1 MYEAARVD
9 DPIYHTS
16 ALAGFLIGAIIG
28 IAIIAVASFAF
39 FTCGFL
45 AGLIL
50 SFLADQIASGV
61 LQLGEAV
68 GRSIHS
74 TVGKILTGSDNVS
87 TNSRPAAR
95 AVLSTVIC
103 EDHSPEIRI
112 AQGSGNIYINS
123 QPAARKDDHTE
134 CDAVIED
141 GSPNVF
147 LGGGTQTVLEISPEI
162 PDWLRQVVDVLYVVA
177 GMFGGLAGA
186 ARQAAKLGTKFGTKC
201 AAKFIGGQLVGM
213 GVSDAVMGLF
223 SNPVD
228 VTTGQKILLPETDF
242 TLPGRLPVTCSR
254 FYASHLETEGLLGRG
269 WRLNWEI
276 TLREDETYITF
287 IGVQGRELSYPKAML
302 TPGHQIFDPEEQFYL
317 SRLHDGRYV
326 LHYTDRSYYVFDE
339 FDDHGVAP
347 LRFMETPYRQRIAFG
362 RENGRL
368 VRVASSSGHH
378 LLLHRTMT
386 PAGERLSHIELVKGG
401 RPGNLVEYRYDDNG
415 QLTGVVNRAGV
426 TARQFAYENGL
437 MTEHRNATGFTC
449 TYRWQEIDGFPRVV
463 EHTTSDG
470 EHYRFQYD
478 FAGGQT
484 VVTGRPE
491 QKWQWWFD
499 EETYVTA
506 HRTPG
511 GGLYRF
517 TYNENH
523 FPVAV
528 ELPGE
533 RRVTLEYDT
542 LSRVVKETDAAG
554 RVTQTQ
560 WNGSFAEITRRALDD
575 DHVWKADYNEHGQ
588 VIRETDP
595 EGRITRYGYDEQGL
609 AVSRTDAWGGEAALV
624 HDARGQLRRY
634 TDCSGCATDY
644 EYDEGGNLTAVT
656 DAEGKTVRIRYNRLG
671 LPETVNHPGKQQ
683 DRYTWN
689 ALGLLSSHRRIT
701 GSVQSWQYTPR
712 GLLAL
717 HVDEEKRETRWHYT
731 AEGWI
736 ASLSNGNGAQYRFS
750 HDADGR
756 LTGEQR
762 PDGLIRMFV
771 LNAGGFPVIIQ
782 TQGTEGGVRNERQE
796 RDALGRLLRSD
807 TQHSTRTFSYNRLDQ
822 ITEVTLTPTE
832 EGERLH
838 HMQADTVRFA
848 YDRSGWLT
856 AEHSVHGSIKYQRD
870 ALGNPTDITL
880 PDGQHLSHLYYGS
893 GHLLQTALDGIT
905 VSEYERDSLHRQVM
919 RTQGALTT
927 FSGYNADNRLSWQR
941 SLPGGSQNPQQAGKP
956 PAQNDSVTARDYLW
970 NADGE
975 VGGINDKL
983 RGCLV
988 FSYDRSG
995 WLTSRTGQMYDHDHY
1010 YYDKAGNLLAD
1021 EYQSAVMDNR
1031 LPGYGRDRY
1040 RYNEWGELKE
1050 RRDQQLEWNA
1060 QGQLTRVI
1068 SSNSETRYQYDA
1080 LGRRIS
1086 KATSNLHTDRG
1097 ERSRTTFVW
1106 EGFRLLQ
1113 ETTWQGKRTYLYD
1126 AEQPYTP
1133 VAVITGRGES
1143 QKIWYYHTDLTG
1155 TVQEVTAADGTL
1167 VWAGY
1172 QAGFGENRGDISNS
1186 GAYFEQPLR
1195 LPGQYYDEETG
1206 LHYNLFRY
1214 YAPECGRFISQDP
1227 ISIRGGLNLYRYAP
1241 NPLRWIDPWGLI
1253 RLASDFLEQIR
1264 DVTAKYKG
1272 QAIYEFFDEGAGK
1285 MYAGQTKNLYQRM
1298 LQHARSGKLT
1308 QAMLDSLNFDKY
1320 AGISKQ
1326 WLNNLEAM
1334 KIAKNGG
1341 RGVTSN
1347 EKRPP
1352 NTGNVSDQDFRV
1364 KGEC

>member
-1 MYEAARVD
+1 M
-9 DPIYHTS
+9 
-16 ALAGFLIGAIIG
+16 
-28 IAIIAVASFAF
+28 
-39 FTCGFL
+39 
-45 AGLIL
+45 
-50 SFLADQIASGV
+50 
-61 LQLGEAV
+61 
-68 GRSIHS
+68 
-74 TVGKILTGSDNVS
+74 
-87 TNSRPAAR
+87 
-95 AVLSTVIC
+95 
-103 EDHSPEIRI
+103 
-112 AQGSGNIYINS
+112 
-123 QPAARKDDHTE
+123 
-134 CDAVIED
+134 IED

-177 GMFGGLAGA
+177 GMLGGLAGA
-186 ARQAAKLGTKFGTKC
+186 WRQAAKMGSKFGTKC
-201 AAKFIGGQLVGM
+201 AAKFIGGEMVGM
-213 GVSDAVMGLF
+213 AISDTVMGLF

-276 TLREDETYITF
+276 NLREDETYITF
-287 IGVQGRELSYPKAML
+287 IGVQGRELSYPKEML
-302 TPGHQIFDPEEQFYL
+302 IPGHQIFDPEEQFYL
-317 SRLHDGRYV
+317 SRLHDGCYV
-326 LHYTDRSYYVFDE
+326 LHYTDCSYYVFDE

-347 LRFMETPYRQRIAFG
+347 LLFMETPYRQRIAFG

-386 PAGERLSHIELVKGG
+386 QAGERLSHIELLKGG

-426 TARQFAYENGL
+426 TVRQFAYENGL

-449 TYRWQEIDGFPRVV
+449 TYHWEEIEGFPRVV

-470 EHYRFQYD
+470 EDYRFHYD

-511 GGLYRF
+511 GGMYRF

-542 LSRVVKETDAAG
+542 LSRVVKETDLAG

-595 EGRITRYGYDEQGL
+595 EGRVTRYGYDDQ
-609 AVSRTDAWGGEAALV
+609 
-624 HDARGQLRRY
+624 
-634 TDCSGCATDY
+634 
-644 EYDEGGNLTAVT
+644 
-656 DAEGKTVRIRYNRLG
+656 G
-671 LPETVNHPGKQQ
+671 LPETVCHPGKQQ

-701 GSVQSWQYTPR
+701 GSVQSWQYTQR
-712 GLLAL
+712 GMLAR
-717 HVDEEKRETRWHYT
+717 HTDEEKRETRWQYT
-731 AEGWI
+731 PEGLV

-750 HDADGR
+750 YDGDGR

-762 PDGLIRMFV
+762 PDGLIRMFA
-771 LNAGGFPVIIQ
+771 LNADGFPVIIP
-782 TQGTEGGVRNERQE
+782 TQGTEGGVRNEQQE

-856 AEHSVHGSIKYQRD
+856 AEHSVHGSIKYRRD

-905 VSEYERDSLHRQVM
+905 VSEYERDSLHRQVI
-919 RTQGALTT
+919 RTQGKLAT

-941 SLPGGSQNPQQAGKP
+941 SLPGGSQNPQQA
-956 PAQNDSVTARDYLW
+956 V
-970 NADGE
+970 
-975 VGGINDKL
+975 
-983 RGCLV
+983 
-988 FSYDRSG
+988 
-995 WLTSRTGQMYDHDHY
+995 
-1010 YYDKAGNLLAD
+1010 
-1021 EYQSAVMDNR
+1021 
-1031 LPGYGRDRY
+1031 LP
-1040 RYNEWGELKE
+1040 
-1050 RRDQQLEWNA
+1050 RR
-1060 QGQLTRVI
+1060 
-1068 SSNSETRYQYDA
+1068 
-1080 LGRRIS
+1080 
-1086 KATSNLHTDRG
+1086 
-1097 ERSRTTFVW
+1097 RTT
-1106 EGFRLLQ
+1106 
-1113 ETTWQGKRTYLYD
+1113 
-1126 AEQPYTP
+1126 A
-1133 VAVITGRGES
+1133 
-1143 QKIWYYHTDLTG
+1143 
-1155 TVQEVTAADGTL
+1155 
-1167 VWAGY
+1167 
-1172 QAGFGENRGDISNS
+1172 
-1186 GAYFEQPLR
+1186 
-1195 LPGQYYDEETG
+1195 
-1206 LHYNLFRY
+1206 
-1214 YAPECGRFISQDP
+1214 
-1227 ISIRGGLNLYRYAP
+1227 
-1241 NPLRWIDPWGLI
+1241 
-1253 RLASDFLEQIR
+1253 
-1264 DVTAKYKG
+1264 
-1272 QAIYEFFDEGAGK
+1272 
-1285 MYAGQTKNLYQRM
+1285 
-1298 LQHARSGKLT
+1298 
-1308 QAMLDSLNFDKY
+1308 
-1320 AGISKQ
+1320 
-1326 WLNNLEAM
+1326 
-1334 KIAKNGG
+1334 
-1341 RGVTSN
+1341 
-1347 EKRPP
+1347 
-1352 NTGNVSDQDFRV
+1352 
-1364 KGEC
+1364 

>member
-1 MYEAARVD
+1 M
-9 DPIYHTS
+9 
-16 ALAGFLIGAIIG
+16 
-28 IAIIAVASFAF
+28 
-39 FTCGFL
+39 
-45 AGLIL
+45 
-50 SFLADQIASGV
+50 
-61 LQLGEAV
+61 
-68 GRSIHS
+68 
-74 TVGKILTGSDNVS
+74 
-87 TNSRPAAR
+87 
-95 AVLSTVIC
+95 
-103 EDHSPEIRI
+103 
-112 AQGSGNIYINS
+112 
-123 QPAARKDDHTE
+123 
-134 CDAVIED
+134 IED

-177 GMFGGLAGA
+177 GMLGGLAGA
-186 ARQAAKLGTKFGTKC
+186 WRQAAKMGSKFGTKC
-201 AAKFIGGQLVGM
+201 AAKFIGGEMVGM
-213 GVSDAVMGLF
+213 AISDTVMGLF

-228 VTTGQKILLPETDF
+228 ATTGQKILLPETDF

-276 TLREDETYITF
+276 NLREDETYITF
-287 IGVQGRELSYPKAML
+287 IGVQGRELSYPKEML
-302 TPGHQIFDPEEQFYL
+302 IPGHQIFDPEEQFYL
-317 SRLHDGRYV
+317 SRLHDGCYV
-326 LHYTDRSYYVFDE
+326 LHYTDCSYYVFDE

-347 LRFMETPYRQRIAFG
+347 LLFMETPYRQRIAFG

-386 PAGERLSHIELVKGG
+386 QAGERLSHIELLKGG

-426 TARQFAYENGL
+426 TVRQFAYENGL

-449 TYRWQEIDGFPRVV
+449 TYHWEEIEGFPRVV

-470 EHYRFQYD
+470 EDYRFHYD

-511 GGLYRF
+511 GGMYRF

-542 LSRVVKETDAAG
+542 LSRVVKETDPAG

-595 EGRITRYGYDEQGL
+595 EGRVTRYGYDDQ
-609 AVSRTDAWGGEAALV
+609 
-624 HDARGQLRRY
+624 
-634 TDCSGCATDY
+634 
-644 EYDEGGNLTAVT
+644 
-656 DAEGKTVRIRYNRLG
+656 G
-671 LPETVNHPGKQQ
+671 LPETVCHPGKQQ

-701 GSVQSWQYTPR
+701 GSVQSWQYTQR
-712 GLLAL
+712 GMLAR
-717 HVDEEKRETRWHYT
+717 HTDEEKRETRWQYT
-731 AEGWI
+731 PEGLV

-750 HDADGR
+750 YDGDGR

-762 PDGLIRMFV
+762 PDGLIRMFA
-771 LNAGGFPVIIQ
+771 LNADGFPVIIP
-782 TQGTEGGVRNERQE
+782 TQGTEGGVRNEQQE

-856 AEHSVHGSIKYQRD
+856 AEHSVHGSIKYRRD

-905 VSEYERDSLHRQVM
+905 VSEYERDSLHRQVI
-919 RTQGALTT
+919 RTQGKLAT

-941 SLPGGSQNPQQAGKP
+941 SLPGGSQNPQQA
-956 PAQNDSVTARDYLW
+956 V
-970 NADGE
+970 
-975 VGGINDKL
+975 
-983 RGCLV
+983 
-988 FSYDRSG
+988 
-995 WLTSRTGQMYDHDHY
+995 
-1010 YYDKAGNLLAD
+1010 
-1021 EYQSAVMDNR
+1021 
-1031 LPGYGRDRY
+1031 LP
-1040 RYNEWGELKE
+1040 
-1050 RRDQQLEWNA
+1050 RR
-1060 QGQLTRVI
+1060 
-1068 SSNSETRYQYDA
+1068 
-1080 LGRRIS
+1080 
-1086 KATSNLHTDRG
+1086 
-1097 ERSRTTFVW
+1097 RTT
-1106 EGFRLLQ
+1106 
-1113 ETTWQGKRTYLYD
+1113 
-1126 AEQPYTP
+1126 A
-1133 VAVITGRGES
+1133 
-1143 QKIWYYHTDLTG
+1143 
-1155 TVQEVTAADGTL
+1155 
-1167 VWAGY
+1167 
-1172 QAGFGENRGDISNS
+1172 
-1186 GAYFEQPLR
+1186 
-1195 LPGQYYDEETG
+1195 
-1206 LHYNLFRY
+1206 
-1214 YAPECGRFISQDP
+1214 
-1227 ISIRGGLNLYRYAP
+1227 
-1241 NPLRWIDPWGLI
+1241 
-1253 RLASDFLEQIR
+1253 
-1264 DVTAKYKG
+1264 
-1272 QAIYEFFDEGAGK
+1272 
-1285 MYAGQTKNLYQRM
+1285 
-1298 LQHARSGKLT
+1298 
-1308 QAMLDSLNFDKY
+1308 
-1320 AGISKQ
+1320 
-1326 WLNNLEAM
+1326 
-1334 KIAKNGG
+1334 
-1341 RGVTSN
+1341 
-1347 EKRPP
+1347 
-1352 NTGNVSDQDFRV
+1352 
-1364 KGEC
+1364 

>member
-1 MYEAARVD
+1 M
-9 DPIYHTS
+9 
-16 ALAGFLIGAIIG
+16 
-28 IAIIAVASFAF
+28 
-39 FTCGFL
+39 
-45 AGLIL
+45 
-50 SFLADQIASGV
+50 
-61 LQLGEAV
+61 
-68 GRSIHS
+68 
-74 TVGKILTGSDNVS
+74 
-87 TNSRPAAR
+87 
-95 AVLSTVIC
+95 
-103 EDHSPEIRI
+103 
-112 AQGSGNIYINS
+112 
-123 QPAARKDDHTE
+123 
-134 CDAVIED
+134 IED

-177 GMFGGLAGA
+177 GMLGGLAGA
-186 ARQAAKLGTKFGTKC
+186 WRQAAKMGSKFGTKC
-201 AAKFIGGQLVGM
+201 AAKFIGGEMVGM
-213 GVSDAVMGLF
+213 AISDTVMGLF

-276 TLREDETYITF
+276 NLREDETYITF
-287 IGVQGRELSYPKAML
+287 IGVQGRELSYPKEML
-302 TPGHQIFDPEEQFYL
+302 IPGHQIFDPEEQFYL
-317 SRLHDGRYV
+317 SRLHDGCYV
-326 LHYTDRSYYVFDE
+326 LHYTDCSYYVFDE

-347 LRFMETPYRQRIAFG
+347 LLFMETPYRQRIAFG

-386 PAGERLSHIELVKGG
+386 QAGERLSHIELLKGG

-426 TARQFAYENGL
+426 TVRQFAYENGL

-449 TYRWQEIDGFPRVV
+449 TYHWEEIEGFPRVV

-470 EHYRFQYD
+470 EDYRFHYD

-511 GGLYRF
+511 GGMYRF

-542 LSRVVKETDAAG
+542 LSRVVKETDPAG

-595 EGRITRYGYDEQGL
+595 EGRVTRYGYDDQ
-609 AVSRTDAWGGEAALV
+609 
-624 HDARGQLRRY
+624 
-634 TDCSGCATDY
+634 
-644 EYDEGGNLTAVT
+644 
-656 DAEGKTVRIRYNRLG
+656 G
-671 LPETVNHPGKQQ
+671 LPETVCHPGKQQ

-701 GSVQSWQYTPR
+701 GSVQSWQYTQR
-712 GLLAL
+712 GMLAR
-717 HVDEEKRETRWHYT
+717 HTDEEKRETRWQYT
-731 AEGWI
+731 PEGLV

-750 HDADGR
+750 YDGDGR

-762 PDGLIRMFV
+762 PDGLIRMFA
-771 LNAGGFPVIIQ
+771 LNADGFPVIIP
-782 TQGTEGGVRNERQE
+782 TQGTEGGVRNEQQE

-838 HMQADTVRFA
+838 HMQADMVRFA

-856 AEHSVHGSIKYQRD
+856 AEHSVHGSIKYRRD

-905 VSEYERDSLHRQVM
+905 VSEYERDSLHRQVI
-919 RTQGALTT
+919 RTQGKLAT

-941 SLPGGSQNPQQAGKP
+941 SLPGGSQNPQQA
-956 PAQNDSVTARDYLW
+956 V
-970 NADGE
+970 
-975 VGGINDKL
+975 
-983 RGCLV
+983 
-988 FSYDRSG
+988 
-995 WLTSRTGQMYDHDHY
+995 
-1010 YYDKAGNLLAD
+1010 
-1021 EYQSAVMDNR
+1021 
-1031 LPGYGRDRY
+1031 LP
-1040 RYNEWGELKE
+1040 
-1050 RRDQQLEWNA
+1050 RR
-1060 QGQLTRVI
+1060 
-1068 SSNSETRYQYDA
+1068 
-1080 LGRRIS
+1080 
-1086 KATSNLHTDRG
+1086 
-1097 ERSRTTFVW
+1097 RTT
-1106 EGFRLLQ
+1106 
-1113 ETTWQGKRTYLYD
+1113 
-1126 AEQPYTP
+1126 A
-1133 VAVITGRGES
+1133 
-1143 QKIWYYHTDLTG
+1143 
-1155 TVQEVTAADGTL
+1155 
-1167 VWAGY
+1167 
-1172 QAGFGENRGDISNS
+1172 
-1186 GAYFEQPLR
+1186 
-1195 LPGQYYDEETG
+1195 
-1206 LHYNLFRY
+1206 
-1214 YAPECGRFISQDP
+1214 
-1227 ISIRGGLNLYRYAP
+1227 
-1241 NPLRWIDPWGLI
+1241 
-1253 RLASDFLEQIR
+1253 
-1264 DVTAKYKG
+1264 
-1272 QAIYEFFDEGAGK
+1272 
-1285 MYAGQTKNLYQRM
+1285 
-1298 LQHARSGKLT
+1298 
-1308 QAMLDSLNFDKY
+1308 
-1320 AGISKQ
+1320 
-1326 WLNNLEAM
+1326 
-1334 KIAKNGG
+1334 
-1341 RGVTSN
+1341 
-1347 EKRPP
+1347 
-1352 NTGNVSDQDFRV
+1352 
-1364 KGEC
+1364 

>member
-1 MYEAARVD
+1 M
-9 DPIYHTS
+9 
-16 ALAGFLIGAIIG
+16 
-28 IAIIAVASFAF
+28 
-39 FTCGFL
+39 
-45 AGLIL
+45 
-50 SFLADQIASGV
+50 
-61 LQLGEAV
+61 
-68 GRSIHS
+68 
-74 TVGKILTGSDNVS
+74 
-87 TNSRPAAR
+87 
-95 AVLSTVIC
+95 
-103 EDHSPEIRI
+103 
-112 AQGSGNIYINS
+112 
-123 QPAARKDDHTE
+123 
-134 CDAVIED
+134 IED

-177 GMFGGLAGA
+177 GMLGGLVGA
-186 ARQAAKLGTKFGTKC
+186 WRQAAKMGSKFGTKC
-201 AAKFIGGQLVGM
+201 AAKFIGGEMVGM
-213 GVSDAVMGLF
+213 AISDTVMGLF

-276 TLREDETYITF
+276 NLREDETYITF
-287 IGVQGRELSYPKAML
+287 IGVQGRELSYPKEML
-302 TPGHQIFDPEEQFYL
+302 IPGHQIFDPEEQFYL
-317 SRLHDGRYV
+317 SRLHDGCYV
-326 LHYTDRSYYVFDE
+326 LHYTDCSYYVFDE

-347 LRFMETPYRQRIAFG
+347 LLFMETPYRQRIAFG

-386 PAGERLSHIELVKGG
+386 QAGERLSHIELLKGG

-426 TARQFAYENGL
+426 TVRQFAYENGL

-449 TYRWQEIDGFPRVV
+449 TYHWEEIEGFPRVV

-470 EHYRFQYD
+470 EDYRFHYD

-511 GGLYRF
+511 GGMYRF

-542 LSRVVKETDAAG
+542 LSRVVKETDPAG

-595 EGRITRYGYDEQGL
+595 EGRVTRYGYDDQ
-609 AVSRTDAWGGEAALV
+609 
-624 HDARGQLRRY
+624 
-634 TDCSGCATDY
+634 
-644 EYDEGGNLTAVT
+644 
-656 DAEGKTVRIRYNRLG
+656 G
-671 LPETVNHPGKQQ
+671 LPETVCHPGKQQ

-701 GSVQSWQYTPR
+701 GSVQSWQYTQR
-712 GLLAL
+712 GMLAR
-717 HVDEEKRETRWHYT
+717 HTDEEKRETRWQYT
-731 AEGWI
+731 PEGLV

-750 HDADGR
+750 YDGDGR

-762 PDGLIRMFV
+762 PDGLIRMFA
-771 LNAGGFPVIIQ
+771 LNADGFPVIIP
-782 TQGTEGGVRNERQE
+782 TQGTEGGVRNEQQE

-856 AEHSVHGSIKYQRD
+856 AEHSVHGSIKYRRD

-905 VSEYERDSLHRQVM
+905 VSEYERDSLHRQVI
-919 RTQGALTT
+919 RTQGKLAT

-941 SLPGGSQNPQQAGKP
+941 SLPGGSQNPQQA
-956 PAQNDSVTARDYLW
+956 V
-970 NADGE
+970 
-975 VGGINDKL
+975 
-983 RGCLV
+983 
-988 FSYDRSG
+988 
-995 WLTSRTGQMYDHDHY
+995 
-1010 YYDKAGNLLAD
+1010 
-1021 EYQSAVMDNR
+1021 
-1031 LPGYGRDRY
+1031 LP
-1040 RYNEWGELKE
+1040 
-1050 RRDQQLEWNA
+1050 RR
-1060 QGQLTRVI
+1060 
-1068 SSNSETRYQYDA
+1068 
-1080 LGRRIS
+1080 
-1086 KATSNLHTDRG
+1086 
-1097 ERSRTTFVW
+1097 RTT
-1106 EGFRLLQ
+1106 
-1113 ETTWQGKRTYLYD
+1113 
-1126 AEQPYTP
+1126 A
-1133 VAVITGRGES
+1133 
-1143 QKIWYYHTDLTG
+1143 
-1155 TVQEVTAADGTL
+1155 
-1167 VWAGY
+1167 
-1172 QAGFGENRGDISNS
+1172 
-1186 GAYFEQPLR
+1186 
-1195 LPGQYYDEETG
+1195 
-1206 LHYNLFRY
+1206 
-1214 YAPECGRFISQDP
+1214 
-1227 ISIRGGLNLYRYAP
+1227 
-1241 NPLRWIDPWGLI
+1241 
-1253 RLASDFLEQIR
+1253 
-1264 DVTAKYKG
+1264 
-1272 QAIYEFFDEGAGK
+1272 
-1285 MYAGQTKNLYQRM
+1285 
-1298 LQHARSGKLT
+1298 
-1308 QAMLDSLNFDKY
+1308 
-1320 AGISKQ
+1320 
-1326 WLNNLEAM
+1326 
-1334 KIAKNGG
+1334 
-1341 RGVTSN
+1341 
-1347 EKRPP
+1347 
-1352 NTGNVSDQDFRV
+1352 
-1364 KGEC
+1364 

>member
-1 MYEAARVD
+1 M
-9 DPIYHTS
+9 
-16 ALAGFLIGAIIG
+16 
-28 IAIIAVASFAF
+28 
-39 FTCGFL
+39 
-45 AGLIL
+45 
-50 SFLADQIASGV
+50 
-61 LQLGEAV
+61 
-68 GRSIHS
+68 
-74 TVGKILTGSDNVS
+74 
-87 TNSRPAAR
+87 
-95 AVLSTVIC
+95 
-103 EDHSPEIRI
+103 
-112 AQGSGNIYINS
+112 
-123 QPAARKDDHTE
+123 
-134 CDAVIED
+134 IED

-177 GMFGGLAGA
+177 GMLGGLAGA
-186 ARQAAKLGTKFGTKC
+186 WRQAAKMGSKFGTKC
-201 AAKFIGGQLVGM
+201 AAKFIGGEMVGM
-213 GVSDAVMGLF
+213 AISDTVMGLF

-276 TLREDETYITF
+276 NLREDETYITF
-287 IGVQGRELSYPKAML
+287 IGVQGRELSYPKEML
-302 TPGHQIFDPEEQFYL
+302 IPGHQIFDPEEQFYL
-317 SRLHDGRYV
+317 SRLHDGCYV
-326 LHYTDRSYYVFDE
+326 LHYTDCSYYVFDE

-347 LRFMETPYRQRIAFG
+347 LLFMETPYRQRIAFG

-386 PAGERLSHIELVKGG
+386 QAGERLSHIELLKGG

-426 TARQFAYENGL
+426 TVRQFAYENGL

-449 TYRWQEIDGFPRVV
+449 TYHWEEIEGFPRVV

-470 EHYRFQYD
+470 EDYRFHYD

-511 GGLYRF
+511 GGMYRF

-542 LSRVVKETDAAG
+542 LSRVVKETDPAG

-595 EGRITRYGYDEQGL
+595 EGRVTRYGYDDQ
-609 AVSRTDAWGGEAALV
+609 
-624 HDARGQLRRY
+624 
-634 TDCSGCATDY
+634 
-644 EYDEGGNLTAVT
+644 
-656 DAEGKTVRIRYNRLG
+656 G
-671 LPETVNHPGKQQ
+671 LPETVCHPGKQQ

-701 GSVQSWQYTPR
+701 GSVQSWQYTQR
-712 GLLAL
+712 GMLAR
-717 HVDEEKRETRWHYT
+717 HTDEEKRETRWQYT
-731 AEGWI
+731 PERLV

-750 HDADGR
+750 YDGDGR

-762 PDGLIRMFV
+762 PDGLIRMFA
-771 LNAGGFPVIIQ
+771 LNADGFPVIIP
-782 TQGTEGGVRNERQE
+782 TQGTEGGVRNEQQE

-856 AEHSVHGSIKYQRD
+856 AEHSVHGSIKYRRD

-905 VSEYERDSLHRQVM
+905 VSEYERDSLHRQVI
-919 RTQGALTT
+919 RTQGKLAT

-941 SLPGGSQNPQQAGKP
+941 SLPGGSQNPQQA
-956 PAQNDSVTARDYLW
+956 V
-970 NADGE
+970 
-975 VGGINDKL
+975 
-983 RGCLV
+983 
-988 FSYDRSG
+988 
-995 WLTSRTGQMYDHDHY
+995 
-1010 YYDKAGNLLAD
+1010 
-1021 EYQSAVMDNR
+1021 
-1031 LPGYGRDRY
+1031 LP
-1040 RYNEWGELKE
+1040 
-1050 RRDQQLEWNA
+1050 RR
-1060 QGQLTRVI
+1060 
-1068 SSNSETRYQYDA
+1068 
-1080 LGRRIS
+1080 
-1086 KATSNLHTDRG
+1086 
-1097 ERSRTTFVW
+1097 RTT
-1106 EGFRLLQ
+1106 
-1113 ETTWQGKRTYLYD
+1113 
-1126 AEQPYTP
+1126 A
-1133 VAVITGRGES
+1133 
-1143 QKIWYYHTDLTG
+1143 
-1155 TVQEVTAADGTL
+1155 
-1167 VWAGY
+1167 
-1172 QAGFGENRGDISNS
+1172 
-1186 GAYFEQPLR
+1186 
-1195 LPGQYYDEETG
+1195 
-1206 LHYNLFRY
+1206 
-1214 YAPECGRFISQDP
+1214 
-1227 ISIRGGLNLYRYAP
+1227 
-1241 NPLRWIDPWGLI
+1241 
-1253 RLASDFLEQIR
+1253 
-1264 DVTAKYKG
+1264 
-1272 QAIYEFFDEGAGK
+1272 
-1285 MYAGQTKNLYQRM
+1285 
-1298 LQHARSGKLT
+1298 
-1308 QAMLDSLNFDKY
+1308 
-1320 AGISKQ
+1320 
-1326 WLNNLEAM
+1326 
-1334 KIAKNGG
+1334 
-1341 RGVTSN
+1341 
-1347 EKRPP
+1347 
-1352 NTGNVSDQDFRV
+1352 
-1364 KGEC
+1364 

>member
-1 MYEAARVD
+1 MDGVRVR
-9 DPIYHTS
+9 
-16 ALAGFLIGAIIG
+16 GAQR
-28 IAIIAVASFAF
+28 F
-39 FTCGFL
+39 
-45 AGLIL
+45 
-50 SFLADQIASGV
+50 Q
-61 LQLGEAV
+61 QRE
-68 GRSIHS
+68 R
-74 TVGKILTGSDNVS
+74 
-87 TNSRPAAR
+87 
-95 AVLSTVIC
+95 
-103 EDHSPEIRI
+103 
-112 AQGSGNIYINS
+112 
-123 QPAARKDDHTE
+123 
-134 CDAVIED
+134 
-141 GSPNVF
+141 
-147 LGGGTQTVLEISPEI
+147 
-162 PDWLRQVVDVLYVVA
+162 LRQSP
-177 GMFGGLAGA
+177 
-186 ARQAAKLGTKFGTKC
+186 GT
-201 AAKFIGGQLVGM
+201 
-213 GVSDAVMGLF
+213 
-223 SNPVD
+223 
-228 VTTGQKILLPETDF
+228 
-242 TLPGRLPVTCSR
+242 
-254 FYASHLETEGLLGRG
+254 GLLDTAAQQD
-269 WRLNWEI
+269 N
-276 TLREDETYITF
+276 
-287 IGVQGRELSYPKAML
+287 QNA
-302 TPGHQIFDPEEQFYL
+302 
-317 SRLHDGRYV
+317 
-326 LHYTDRSYYVFDE
+326 
-339 FDDHGVAP
+339 
-347 LRFMETPYRQRIAFG
+347 
-362 RENGRL
+362 
-368 VRVASSSGHH
+368 
-378 LLLHRTMT
+378 
-386 PAGERLSHIELVKGG
+386 
-401 RPGNLVEYRYDDNG
+401 DNG

-426 TARQFAYENGL
+426 TVRQFAWENGL

-449 TYRWQEIDGFPRVV
+449 TYRWEEVEGFPRVV
-463 EHTTSDG
+463 EHSTSDG
-470 EHYRFQYD
+470 EDYRFHYD

-511 GGLYRF
+511 GGMYRF

-542 LSRVVKETDAAG
+542 LSRVAKETDAAG
-554 RVTQTQ
+554 RVTHTQ

-595 EGRITRYGYDEQGL
+595 EGRVTRYGYDEQGL
-609 AVSRTDAWGGEAALV
+609 AVSRTDARGGEAALA

-634 TDCSGCATDY
+634 TDCSGRATGY
-644 EYDEGGNLTAVT
+644 EYDEDGNLTAVT

-717 HVDEEKRETRWHYT
+717 HTDEEKRETRWHYT

-736 ASLSNGNGAQYRFS
+736 ASLSNGNGALYRFS

-771 LNAGGFPVIIQ
+771 LNAGGYPVIIQ

-822 ITEVTLTPTE
+822 T
-832 EGERLH
+832 
-838 HMQADTVRFA
+838 
-848 YDRSGWLT
+848 
-856 AEHSVHGSIKYQRD
+856 
-870 ALGNPTDITL
+870 
-880 PDGQHLSHLYYGS
+880 
-893 GHLLQTALDGIT
+893 
-905 VSEYERDSLHRQVM
+905 
-919 RTQGALTT
+919 
-927 FSGYNADNRLSWQR
+927 
-941 SLPGGSQNPQQAGKP
+941 GGSQNPQQAGNP
-956 PAQNDSVTARDYLW
+956 PAQNDSVTARDYIW

-1010 YYDKAGNLLAD
+1010 YYDKAGNLLTD

-1040 RYNEWGELKE
+1040 RYNEWGELTE

-1086 KATSNLHTDRG
+1086 KATYGRHTDRG

-1133 VAVITGRGES
+1133 VAAITGRGES

-1155 TVQEVTAADGTL
+1155 TVQEVTAPDGTL

-1214 YAPECGRFISQDP
+1214 YAPECGRFVSQDP

-1241 NPLRWIDPWGLI
+1241 NPLTHIDPLGLMDPFDLWFTQNTI
-1253 RLASDFLEQIR
+1253 SDVFTQGKWAGRSVEEAIHEASVTGRLPDGLSIS
-1264 DVTAKYKG
+1264 
-1272 QAIYEFFDEGAGK
+1272 YEK
-1285 MYAGQTKNLYQRM
+1285 ITLP
-1298 LQHARSGKLT
+1298 SGEEVWAT
-1308 QAMLDSLNFDKY
+1308 
-1320 AGISKQ
+1320 
-1326 WLNNLEAM
+1326 LNNRTLYVAQQANVT
-1334 KIAKNGG
+1334 INPVDKNGKGLNQLNKLLDG
-1341 RGVTSN
+1341 RAPTPEQPDVLI
-1347 EKRPP
+1347 KH
-1352 NTGNVSDQDFRV
+1352 
-1364 KGEC
+1364 C

>member
-1 MYEAARVD
+1 MVD
-9 DPIYHTS
+9 
-16 ALAGFLIGAIIG
+16 
-28 IAIIAVASFAF
+28 
-39 FTCGFL
+39 
-45 AGLIL
+45 
-50 SFLADQIASGV
+50 
-61 LQLGEAV
+61 
-68 GRSIHS
+68 R
-74 TVGKILTGSDNVS
+74 
-87 TNSRPAAR
+87 
-95 AVLSTVIC
+95 
-103 EDHSPEIRI
+103 
-112 AQGSGNIYINS
+112 
-123 QPAARKDDHTE
+123 
-134 CDAVIED
+134 
-141 GSPNVF
+141 
-147 LGGGTQTVLEISPEI
+147 
-162 PDWLRQVVDVLYVVA
+162 
-177 GMFGGLAGA
+177 
-186 ARQAAKLGTKFGTKC
+186 
-201 AAKFIGGQLVGM
+201 
-213 GVSDAVMGLF
+213 
-223 SNPVD
+223 
-228 VTTGQKILLPETDF
+228 
-242 TLPGRLPVTCSR
+242 
-254 FYASHLETEGLLGRG
+254 
-269 WRLNWEI
+269 
-276 TLREDETYITF
+276 
-287 IGVQGRELSYPKAML
+287 GRELSYPKEML
-302 TPGHQIFDPEEQFYL
+302 IPGHQIFDPEEQFYL

-347 LRFMETPYRQRIAFG
+347 LLFMETPYRQRIAFG

-386 PAGERLSHIELVKGG
+386 QAGERLSHIELVKGG

-415 QLTGVVNRAGV
+415 
-426 TARQFAYENGL
+426 
-437 MTEHRNATGFTC
+437 
-449 TYRWQEIDGFPRVV
+449 
-463 EHTTSDG
+463 
-470 EHYRFQYD
+470 
-478 FAGGQT
+478 
-484 VVTGRPE
+484 
-491 QKWQWWFD
+491 
-499 EETYVTA
+499 
-506 HRTPG
+506 
-511 GGLYRF
+511 
-517 TYNENH
+517 
-523 FPVAV
+523 
-528 ELPGE
+528 
-533 RRVTLEYDT
+533 
-542 LSRVVKETDAAG
+542 
-554 RVTQTQ
+554 
-560 WNGSFAEITRRALDD
+560 
-575 DHVWKADYNEHGQ
+575 
-588 VIRETDP
+588 
-595 EGRITRYGYDEQGL
+595 
-609 AVSRTDAWGGEAALV
+609 
-624 HDARGQLRRY
+624 
-634 TDCSGCATDY
+634 
-644 EYDEGGNLTAVT
+644 
-656 DAEGKTVRIRYNRLG
+656 
-671 LPETVNHPGKQQ
+671 
-683 DRYTWN
+683 
-689 ALGLLSSHRRIT
+689 HRRIT

-717 HVDEEKRETRWHYT
+717 HTDEEKRETRWHYT

-736 ASLSNGNGAQYRFS
+736 ASLSNGNGALYRFS

-771 LNAGGFPVIIQ
+771 LNAGGYPAIIQ

-838 HMQADTVRFA
+838 HMQADRVRFA

-856 AEHSVHGSIKYQRD
+856 AEHSVHGSIKYRRD

-919 RTQGALTT
+919 RTQGKLAT

-941 SLPGGSQNPQQAGKP
+941 SLPGGSQNPQQAGTP
-956 PAQNDSVTARDYLW
+956 PAQNDSVTARDYIW

-1010 YYDKAGNLLAD
+1010 YYDKAGNLLTD
-1021 EYQSAVMDNR
+1021 EYQGAVLDNR

-1040 RYNEWGELKE
+1040 RYNEWGELTE
-1050 RRDQQLEWNA
+1050 RRDPQLEWNA

-1086 KATSNLHTDRG
+1086 KATYGRHTDQR
-1097 ERSRTTFVW
+1097 EQRRTTFVW

-1133 VAVITGRGES
+1133 VAAITGRGES
-1143 QKIWYYHTDLTG
+1143 RKIWYYHTDLTG
-1155 TVQEVTAADGTL
+1155 TVHEVTAPDGTL

-1214 YAPECGRFISQDP
+1214 YAPECGRFVSQDP

-1241 NPLRWIDPWGLI
+1241 NPITHIDPSGL
-1253 RLASDFLEQIR
+1253 SDFIATEITTGSVFRGMPESNLFSPSIR
-1264 DVTAKYKG
+1264 DISQFEKTGKMPG
-1272 QAIYEFFDEGAGK
+1272 FSTFFDGNGVK
-1285 MYAGQTKNLYQRM
+1285 GLMRNGQPM
-1298 LQHARSGKLT
+1298 FAEV
-1308 QAMLDSLNFDKY
+1308 AEID
-1320 AGISKQ
+1320 ISK
-1326 WLNNLEAM
+1326 LGPNLSAVWDSPKGHVSIMPSESYLQSRNM
-1334 KIAKNGG
+1334 TMLEVLREWNTTGDGHQLSQDAKGA
-1341 RGVTSN
+1341 
-1347 EKRPP
+1347 
-1352 NTGNVSDQDFRV
+1352 V
-1364 KGEC
+1364 KC